1 MSTRVTY
8 RAAFAPRGGA
18 SLWLVVEV
26 DALVSVSS
34 SGVATATIARM
45 TSGDWE
51 WVGCVG
57 VDYPSLVVLGLT
69 DWERDQLQQLALS
82 AFRSMRVWSR
92 ADGGGS
98 VT

>member
-1 MSTRVTY
+1 
-8 RAAFAPRGGA
+8 
-18 SLWLVVEV
+18 
-26 DALVSVSS
+26 
-34 SGVATATIARM
+34 M

-57 VDYPSLVVLGLT
+57 VDSPSLVVLGLT

-82 AFRSMRVWSR
+82 AFRSMRVWSM